1 MPDSSYDPN
10 FALADPSP
18 ESDGYFGASLSALHL
33 LGRSKG
39 YRLIGANGPNTNAFF
54 MRDDVGVNDF
64 PAVNVAECLSSDYA
78 KHQRA
83 THRPKIKGLTC
94 VGVTE
99 TVCSGPAATS

>member
-1 MPDSSYDPN
+1 M
-10 FALADPSP
+10 
-18 ESDGYFGASLSALHL
+18 HL

-99 TVCSGPAATS
+99 TGLFRPRRHVLMSRNRHPARWGTEGR

>member
-33 LGRSKG
+33 LGRSNG

-54 MRDDVGVNDF
+54 MRGRRRGERF
-64 PAVNVAECLSSDYA
+64 PGGE
-78 KHQRA
+78 R
-83 THRPKIKGLTC
+83 R
-94 VGVTE
+94 
-99 TVCSGPAATS
+99 